1 MKIRDLCLPLL
12 LVFVISGCQQESNEK
27 VSVDLD
33 QLIGSLGLDSNA
45 LNYPPEEQLGTII
58 FYRSRRLIGRLQSR
72 LGVDNPTETVIQVQ
86 GKLADYFADHFP
98 DHFKE
103 KENSDVVYFFGDLA
117 EAVYKDLR
125 DIFTIDDM
133 NYFEGKEII
142 VMSGSETKTVLDLIK
157 NRFNQYYSHSSQKTK
172 RVYFASRRLASA
184 WVRDYFQTFSS
195 DLKIL
200 FTTNPLKVSPLTTL
214 HNSARVPE
222 ELTNGVLE
230 GVQKIVLMTDQ
241 VWMLSFDSV
250 GGLLAFLSGGGAGAG
265 AIQESVVLQ
274 KTAQLG
280 GETGYRTL
288 FLVSEIFRGASE
300 VYPNLNRDHRELRGI
315 LFNPLISI
323 DISERA
329 IKNSFLLINESQ
341 KEGTEIVIG
350 YISSDIERL
359 GKFLNLVQEN
369 PVGDFFI
376 FVGQKTGQTLTLPS
390 LALKGVIHFSENTL
404 SALVGT
410 LSLSKPLDAKLIQFR
425 MGAQEFKGD
434 LASLFKG
441 FLKLIGIST

>member
-1 MKIRDLCLPLL
+1 MKMGYLCLLLL
-12 LVFVISGCQQESNEK
+12 LVFGVIGCQEESNDK

-45 LNYPPEEQLGTII
+45 LNYPPEEQLGAII
-58 FYRSRRLIGRLQSR
+58 FYRSRRLVDRLRSR
-72 LGVDNPTETVIQVQ
+72 LGVDEPTETVIQVQ
-86 GKLADYFADHFP
+86 GKLAD
-98 DHFKE
+98 HFKE
-103 KENSDVVYFFGDLA
+103 EENSDVVYFFGDLA
-117 EAVYKDLR
+117 EAVYRDLR
-125 DIFTIDDM
+125 DLFTIDDM
-133 NYFEGKEII
+133 NYLEGKEII
-142 VMSGSETKTVLDLIK
+142 IMSGSETKTVLDCIK
-157 NRFNQYYSHSSQKTK
+157 NRFNQYYSHSSQKAK
-172 RVYFASRRLASA
+172 RVYFTSLRFASS
-184 WVRDYFQTFSS
+184 WVRDTFQTFSS

-222 ELTNGVLE
+222 ELTNGAFE
-230 GVQKIVLMTDQ
+230 GIQKMVLMIDQ

-250 GGLLAFLSGGGAGAG
+250 GGFLAFLSGGGAGAE
-265 AIQESVVLQ
+265 AIQESVVLR

-288 FLVSEIFRGASE
+288 FLVSEIFRGASGA
-300 VYPNLNRDHRELRGI
+300 YPNLNRDHRELRGI

-323 DISERA
+323 DISA
-329 IKNSFLLINESQ
+329 DVIKNSFHWLDESQ
-341 KEGTEIVIG
+341 QRGTEIVMG

-359 GKFLNLVQEN
+359 GKFLNFVQKN
-369 PVGDFFI
+369 PMGDFFI

-390 LALKGVIHFSENTL
+390 LALKGIIHFSENTL

-425 MGAQEFKGD
+425 VVFEDLKGD

-441 FLKLIGIST
+441 FLKLIGISA